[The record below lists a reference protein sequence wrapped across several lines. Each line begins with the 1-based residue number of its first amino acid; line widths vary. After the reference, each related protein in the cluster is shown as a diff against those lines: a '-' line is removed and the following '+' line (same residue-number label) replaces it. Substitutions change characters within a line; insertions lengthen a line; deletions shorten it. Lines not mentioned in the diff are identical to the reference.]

1 MTSHPVL
8 AVGHRGAERAPE
20 GFSKLLFPASLWY
33 LLLDAEMI
41 IAEIQI
47 SIQRLKQPEGRPCGL
62 AMRLALMRVPAGEE
76 VEALAADVAAER
88 LVALLLAVLVLPP
101 HVGREGEDGRK
112 NNRADLSKG

>member
-1 MTSHPVL
+1 MASHPIL
-8 AVGHRGAERAPE
+8 AVGHRGAEWAPE
-20 GFSKLLFPASLWY
+20 GFSTLLFPVSLWY
-33 LLLDAEMI
+33 LLDAEMI

-62 AMRLALMRVPAGEE
+62 AMRLALVRVPAGEE